1 MSETIARF
9 DAQALEL
16 HMDGFAAL
24 LVDAVEGGASVNFML
39 PFSLDE
45 ARAFWRGIV
54 PAVAAGRILLFAALD
69 GDQVIGTVQ
78 LQLAWQPNQTHR
90 ADVAKMLVHSKVRRR
105 GIGRALMAAA
115 EKAALAHGRTL
126 LTLDTQAGGGAEHL
140 YLDLGYT
147 QVGVIRGYA
156 RYPEGP
162 MGDAIIF
169 CKTLS
174 TA

>member
-1 MSETIARF
+1 MSARIARC
-9 DAQALEL
+9 DADALER

-69 GDQVIGTVQ
+69 QGQVVGTAQ
-78 LQLAWQPNQTHR
+78 LQLAWQPNQAHR
-90 ADVAKMLVHSKVRRR
+90 ADVAKMLVHSKARRQ
-105 GIGRALMAAA
+105 GIGRALLAAV

-140 YLDLGYT
+140 YRGLGYT
-147 QVGVIRGYA
+147 EVGAIRGYA
-156 RYPEGP
+156 RFPEGP

-169 CKTLS
+169 YKTLS

>member
-1 MSETIARF
+1 MIGPIVPF
-9 DAQALEL
+9 DADALER
-16 HMDGFAAL
+16 HMDAFAAL

-39 PFSLDE
+39 PFSLGE

-69 GDQVIGTVQ
+69 GDQVVGTVQ

-90 ADVAKMLVHSKVRRR
+90 VDVAKMLVHSKARRQ

-126 LTLDTQAGGGAEHL
+126 LTLDTQAGGGEHL
-140 YLDLGYT
+140 YLGLGYT

-169 CKTLS
+169 YKTLS